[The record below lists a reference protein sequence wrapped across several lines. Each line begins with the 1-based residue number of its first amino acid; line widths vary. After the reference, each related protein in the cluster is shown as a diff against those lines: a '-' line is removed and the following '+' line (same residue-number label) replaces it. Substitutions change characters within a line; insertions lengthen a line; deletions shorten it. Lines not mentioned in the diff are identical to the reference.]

1 MTIMTETPRVALV
14 TGAGRGI
21 GEAIALALARLGHA
35 IAVCDIDQGSAESVA
50 SGIVGEHGEG
60 RAFGI
65 GIDVTDAASVR
76 SAFAQVAERLG
87 SVSILINNAGV
98 ISVAPVVSLEEGEW
112 DRIMAVNA
120 KGPFLCSRE
129 ALPFMVQQR
138 WGRIVTIA
146 SDAAKTAE
154 PYIAH
159 YSASK
164 FAVVGL
170 TQSIALE
177 HATDGITANAICPAI
192 TDTAMMTQLAEQ
204 MSAADPAGGD
214 PDAWRREFV
223 REIPM
228 MRPMAPDDIAATCVF
243 LVSQAAQAISGQ
255 ALNVSGAHEVH

>member
-1 MTIMTETPRVALV
+1 MTIVAETPRVALV

-21 GEAIALALARLGHA
+21 GEAIARALASVGHA
-35 IAVCDIDQGSAESVA
+35 VAVCDIDQGSAESVA
-50 SGIVGEHGEG
+50 AAIVGEHGQG
-60 RAFGI
+60 RAI
-65 GIDVTDAASVR
+65 GVRIDVTDAVSVR
-76 SAFAQVAERLG
+76 SAFAQVAEGLG
-87 SVSILINNAGV
+87 PVSILVNNAGV
-98 ISVAPVVSLEEGEW
+98 VSVAPVVSLDESEW

-129 ALPFMVQQR
+129 ALPFMVQQG
-138 WGRIVTIA
+138 WGRIVNIA

-154 PYIAH
+154 PFIAH

-192 TDTAMMTQLAEQ
+192 TDTAMMAQLADQ
-204 MSAADPAGGD
+204 MSVALPEGGD
-214 PDAWRREFV
+214 PGAWRREFV

-228 MRPMAPDDIAATCVF
+228 MRPMAAEDIATTCLF
-243 LVSQAAQAISGQ
+243 LVSEAAHAVSGQ

>member
-1 MTIMTETPRVALV
+1 MTMVTETPRVALV

-21 GEAIALALARLGHA
+21 GEAIAVALARVGHSV
-35 IAVCDIDQGSAESVA
+35 AVCDIDQGSAESVA
-50 SGIVGEHGEG
+50 LAIVGEHGEG
-60 RAFGI
+60 RAIGV
-65 GIDVTDAASVR
+65 GIDVTDAVSVR

-87 SVSILINNAGV
+87 AVSILVNNAGV
-98 ISVAPVVSLEEGEW
+98 ISVAPVVSLAESEW

-129 ALPFMVQQR
+129 ALPFMVQQG
-138 WGRIVTIA
+138 WGRIVNIA

-177 HATDGITANAICPAI
+177 HAADGITANAICPAI

-214 PDAWRREFV
+214 PAAWRREFV

-228 MRPMAPDDIAATCVF
+228 MRPMATHDMAATCLF
-243 LVSQAAQAISGQ
+243 LVSEAAQAISGQ